1 MESGQAQQNL
11 LVDFDN
17 SREAPA
23 AFLIIAATYFTVNT
37 KQV

>member
-1 MESGQAQQNL
+1 MKSSQAQQNL
-11 LVDFDN
+11 LMESDN
-17 SREAPA
+17 GGKAPT